1 MDLGARLMLAA
12 VDLLAAARDDAR
24 EWRAFFAAWRE
35 VRRRK
40 REGETL
46 AECIRGPEPVAPPE
60 PVDSVYHASGGSHP
74 LAKWPPG
81 FKERMQRLADESV
94 ARRLH

>member
-1 MDLGARLMLAA
+1 MKLGAHLMLAA
-12 VDLLAAARDDAR
+12 VDLLATARTDAR
-24 EWRAFFAAWRE
+24 EWRAFVAAWRE

-40 REGETL
+40 RAGETL

-74 LAKWPPG
+74 MAYWPPG
-81 FKERMQRLADESV
+81 FKERMRRLADEQT